1 MTFNVVDEKLH
12 IAGIRPAC
20 PVTNGL
26 HFRRTSSNTR
36 AVSYLVAVLRA
47 GVRRGGGVDEDGRR
61 LSRELR
67 AADTL
72 LPGNRRQVNI
82 V

>member
-1 MTFNVVDEKLH
+1 MTFALSMKLR
-12 IAGIRPAC
+12 IADIRPAC

-26 HFRRTSSNTR
+26 HPESDSNTR
-36 AVSYLVAVLRA
+36 VVSYLVAVLRA
-47 GVRRGGGVDEDGRR
+47 GARGGDGRR

-72 LPGNRRQVNI
+72 LPVNRRQVNI